1 MAVRV
6 CEKFAKI
13 INILLRS
20 FIIRISSEKII
31 LLFNSRFFK
40 KEEKREVDF
49 IINVYIMTSTR
60 DNTIHPSFLFLFR

>member
-6 CEKFAKI
+6 CENFAKI
-13 INILLRS
+13 INVLLQS
-20 FIIRISSEKII
+20 FIIHFSSEKII
-31 LLFNSRFFK
+31 LLFNSQFFK
-40 KEEKREVDF
+40 KEEEREVNF